1 MHRTTIRL
9 NEHLLIDAKAYA
21 VRRRL
26 SLTAVIEEALR
37 SLLARA
43 PALRRSKSR
52 RVKFPTFK
60 GRGYQPGIK
69 TWDDVKRAFEKQEI
83 ANFRRVTRENA
94 ARRR

>member
-37 SLLARA
+37 SLLARTPA
-43 PALRRSKSR
+43 PRAL
-52 RVKFPTFK
+52 
-60 GRGYQPGIK
+60 
-69 TWDDVKRAFEKQEI
+69 EI
-83 ANFRRVTRENA
+83 PASEVSHV
-94 ARRR
+94 